1 MPERTFADRVD
12 DAILCAAF
20 RLARLREGTL
30 RGGLRDFRETCIENG
45 GLDSDEIWGLR
56 VDRCNAL
63 LFREDDE
70 LRKMA
75 LAALEREAK
84 GG

>member
-1 MPERTFADRVD
+1 MAELTFTERVD
-12 DAILCAAF
+12 DAILVAAF
-20 RLARLREGTL
+20 RLARLRQGTL
-30 RGGLRDFRETCIENG
+30 RGGLKDFRETCVGNIE
-45 GLDSDEIWGLR
+45 LDEDAIWGLR

-75 LAALEREAK
+75 MAALEREK
-84 GG
+84 